1 MKVQW
6 FWRHTVA
13 QCLQHDAFA
22 QLFAYT
28 HKWCACVHSVM
39 LHAAYECKCLLD
51 NWWFAVYYC
60 LHCALQVNAMEYVD
74 AVISESMRVH
84 VSTPTLALQAEKD
97 VLIGESLITTLHTPL
112 TTLHCSTVQHF
123 TTLHYTAQHYSTLHC
138 QLRQVPQSKL
148 PLGFSAY

>member
-13 QCLQHDAFA
+13 QCLQQDAFA

-39 LHAAYECKCLLD
+39 LHAAYECKCLLN

-60 LHCALQVNAMEYVD
+60 LHCALQVNAMEYAD

-84 VSTPTLALQAEKD
+84 VSTPMLALQAEKD
-97 VLIGESLITTLHTPL
+97 VLIGESLVTTKYTTLQLHSPQYQYP
-112 TTLHCSTVQHF
+112 TLQCTS
-123 TTLHYTAQHYSTLHC
+123 Y
-138 QLRQVPQSKL
+138 KL
-148 PLGFSAY
+148 